1 MSIYIPFSCCCISTP
16 GRSARP
22 RCPSAPRSHPG
33 FPEHLNIEHWLPWKY
48 EHCGWFFFRLNWSG
62 ISSFDAIPSLLL
74 ALLAS
79 TAGFTATPTISCR
92 KISTRLATNYYYY
105 YWPGGGGGSQNN
117 FSNGG
122 KGRLPKKIRENVG
135 IFPKSGTPP
144 TLHPVWELFPDF
156 PVYFWEVS
164 HVKNS
169 KNMEVGF
176 G

>member
-62 ISSFDAIPSLLL
+62 ISSFDVIPSLLL

-144 TLHPVWELFPDF
+144 PPPVWEFFPDF
-156 PVYFWEVS
+156 TVYFWEVS